1 MNFLGH
7 EAVKRCDL
15 DDISLL
21 SSWLNVEMTIGDK
34 KNQSTRGIQSLC
46 GHVQQDAMTSI

>member
-1 MNFLGH
+1 MNFLGY

-21 SSWLNVEMTIGDK
+21 SSWLNVEMTIGDR
-34 KNQSTRGIQSLC
+34 KNRSAKAIQYPC
-46 GHVQQDAMTSI
+46 GHVQQDTMASI